1 MPQREES
8 STVARLQESIDA
20 VLIPRGF
27 APGSAGASNGR
38 RQIIWCAAA
47 DAFAARFP
55 ALPVSQ
61 EPPEGWAGMCT
72 DVVIDLVDVVDEAAD
87 AEDDEDASG
96 DWRVTGVNV
105 EGYPLDRLFAGLG
118 LSATAERA
126 GALIGSSAH
135 DSLAWLPPLLLEL
148 LEGSTPQR

>member
-1 MPQREES
+1 M
-8 STVARLQESIDA
+8 ARLQESIDA

-126 GALIGSSAH
+126 GALIGSSAN
-135 DSLAWLPPLLLEL
+135 DSLASLTPLLLEL

>member
-1 MPQREES
+1 M
-8 STVARLQESIDA
+8 VRLQESIDA

-27 APGSAGASNGR
+27 APGSAGASDGY

-47 DAFAARFP
+47 DDFAARFP

-61 EPPEGWAGMCT
+61 EPPEGWASMCT
-72 DVVIDLVDVVDEAAD
+72 DVVVDLVDVAVD
-87 AEDDEDASG
+87 DDDASG
-96 DWRVTGVNV
+96 DWRLSGVNV

-135 DSLAWLPPLLLEL
+135 ECLTWLPPLLLEL